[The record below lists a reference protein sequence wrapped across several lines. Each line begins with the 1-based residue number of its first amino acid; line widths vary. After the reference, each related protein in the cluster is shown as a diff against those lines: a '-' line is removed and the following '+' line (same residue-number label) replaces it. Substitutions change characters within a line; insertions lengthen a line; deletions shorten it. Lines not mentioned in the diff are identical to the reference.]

1 MGDVFGREVDNSTPP
16 AELTEL
22 AQPLQIE
29 KIWSKNVGDGPEE
42 FFLQLTAAVAGGTV
56 FAAGR
61 TGLVS
66 AHALETGERLW
77 QTNTKRS
84 IGGGPG
90 VGSGVV
96 VVGTREGKVLALSP
110 VTGELLWKAQVTSE
124 VLSPPQAGEGVVVV
138 RTVDGKLF
146 GLSAI
151 DGQRLWI
158 YDRGVPTLTLRGT
171 STPAI
176 AEGTA
181 VCGFDGGRLVAV
193 SLQTGQPLW
202 ETRIALPTGRSE
214 LERMVDI
221 DSNIVVVDRTV
232 YVVSFQGRTAAVDL
246 DSGAILWRRDMSSHA
261 GLGVDDK
268 SVYVTDD
275 QSHVWS
281 LDRDSSASVWRQTD
295 LQARQLTSPVR
306 FGNHIIV
313 GDFAGYV
320 HWLRVD
326 DGEIVGRIQVDKD
339 GIIAPPVISGDTAYV
354 YGRGG
359 QLAALRLVASVDP

>member
-1 MGDVFGREVDNSTPP
+1 
-16 AELTEL
+16 
-22 AQPLQIE
+22 
-29 KIWSKNVGDGPEE
+29 
-42 FFLQLTAAVAGGTV
+42 
-56 FAAGR
+56 
-61 TGLVS
+61 
-66 AHALETGERLW
+66 
-77 QTNTKRS
+77 
-84 IGGGPG
+84 
-90 VGSGVV
+90 
-96 VVGTREGKVLALSP
+96 
-110 VTGELLWKAQVTSE
+110 
-124 VLSPPQAGEGVVVV
+124 
-138 RTVDGKLF
+138 
-146 GLSAI
+146 
-151 DGQRLWI
+151 
-158 YDRGVPTLTLRGT
+158 
-171 STPAI
+171 
-176 AEGTA
+176 
-181 VCGFDGGRLVAV
+181 
-193 SLQTGQPLW
+193 
-202 ETRIALPTGRSE
+202 
-214 LERMVDI
+214 MVDI

-246 DSGAILWRRDMSSHA
+246 DSGTILWRRDMSSHA

-339 GIIAPPVISGDTAYV
+339 GIIAPPVIAGDTAYV

-359 QLAALRLVASVDP
+359 QLTALRLVAPSVDP